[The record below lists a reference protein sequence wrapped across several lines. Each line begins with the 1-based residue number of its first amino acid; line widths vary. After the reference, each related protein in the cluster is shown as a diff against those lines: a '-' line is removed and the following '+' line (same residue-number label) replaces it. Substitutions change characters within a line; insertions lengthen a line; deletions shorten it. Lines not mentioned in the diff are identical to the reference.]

1 MTIAPGA
8 DTRLSAYESCVAD
21 AVAHSGALMQ
31 RVLGETREG
40 MSRLQGIRASA
51 VPEAQHL
58 LGQHAAFLVAR
69 FPEALEDALKGAVR
83 GTAAAPDG
91 GDDAPPADAELS
103 LADDAQVDERIEL
116 TRSRQTTLR
125 TVAAALS
132 EFSSL
137 VCAARGLLV
146 VRTDANP
153 LAPDVYIRAL
163 QALVDRTGA
172 SKVARVLWM
181 QQMCAGLGSQLVAEY
196 ERLSALLRAAGVQPP
211 GYAVVQG
218 AAEESFAA
226 APMAARPPLDPE
238 VTATA
243 RRIAAEIAAWPEIG
257 RVPPAVRDF
266 VYGPWAEV
274 IAKARANAGAG
285 PTDPGG
291 AYALVRPLFWSAQPE
306 LGRSDVQRLMTMV
319 PSLVSR
325 LRTGL
330 QTIDHPAAETEAF
343 FKALNELHGI
353 AARAPGSSFA
363 LRKSRRDGG
372 GPGTDAG
379 GKGPRPALPGA
390 SETVPDH
397 SLSVSASALEVLS
410 LGVWVES
417 FAGKGWKRM
426 QLTWVSP
433 KRALMLFTGEDGS
446 TESMSRRGCLRR
458 MRDGQLRIVPDLDLD
473 IFA

>member
-1 MTIAPGA
+1 MSLPP
-8 DTRLSAYESCVAD
+8 AYEACVAD
-21 AVAHSGALMQ
+21 AIAHSGALMQ
-31 RVLGETREG
+31 RVLGPAREG
-40 MSRLQGIRASA
+40 LSRLQGTRAGA
-51 VPEAQHL
+51 VPEALHL
-58 LGQHAAFLVAR
+58 LGQHEAFLAAR
-69 FPEALEDALKGAVR
+69 FPEALDEVVR
-83 GTAAAPDG
+83 GTGAVPDSGGGAQAPE
-91 GDDAPPADAELS
+91 AELS

-116 TRSRQTTLR
+116 TRSRQTTMR
-125 TVAAALS
+125 TVAAPLA
-132 EFSSL
+132 EFTSL

-146 VRTDANP
+146 VRSDANP

-181 QQMCAGLGSQLVAEY
+181 QHLCGALGPQLVIEY
-196 ERLSALLRAAGVQPP
+196 ERLSVLLRAAGVEPAA
-211 GYAVVQG
+211 YAVVQTG
-218 AAEESFAA
+218 GDAAA
-226 APMAARPPLDPE
+226 APVVVRAPADPE
-238 VTATA
+238 VAAAA
-243 RRIAAEIAAWPEIG
+243 RRIAAEIAAWPEID

-330 QTIDHPAAETEAF
+330 QTIDYPAAETEAF

-372 GPGTDAG
+372 GPGGDIAG
-379 GKGPRPALPGA
+379 RGGRPALPGA

-397 SLSVSASALEVLS
+397 SLSVSANALEVLF